1 MQEVKTMTFY
11 DVRKDPEAP
20 ELVRQLTEREI
31 KFADVLAN
39 YERAEPEKQLAI
51 IGILEVTAKDVN
63 SLFDLKRA
71 AVNRLMA
78 KLGIDG
84 AL

>member
-1 MQEVKTMTFY
+1 MTFY

-71 AVNRLMA
+71 AVNKLMA

>member
-71 AVNRLMA
+71 AVNKLMA

>member
-1 MQEVKTMTFY
+1 MTFY